1 VRHGAVRRVLVV
13 CVLAGAGVVTSATSA
28 SAHGLGGLKPTD
40 YQTTLGG
47 ISPAVSGLKL
57 TVVDLGTRLELTNH
71 TAHDVTVLG
80 YDGEPYL
87 RVGPR
92 GVYENTRSPA
102 TYFNKSLTL
111 SGSAP
116 PKQADSKA
124 PPVWKKTG
132 DGPTASWHDH
142 RAHFMGTS
150 DPPVVARDR
159 THRHVIDHFQIG
171 MRTDGTA
178 LKAQGEI
185 VWVPPPS
192 PWPWIAV
199 ALVLAVLVLALSR
212 KSAWPAVF
220 TITLVLLIA
229 IEVAHVV
236 GLWGASTA
244 PAGTKLAESGY
255 SIAGI
260 LLAVLALIWLRR
272 KGADAAV
279 PLVLVATIF
288 LFVAGGLADVTS
300 LGNSELPVTFAP
312 WFARLLVTAT
322 LGLGGGLAA
331 AAALRLRPQATVRP
345 SPTTR
350 SRAPV
355 TS

>member
-1 VRHGAVRRVLVV
+1 V
-13 CVLAGAGVVTSATSA
+13 CVLAGAAVVTSATSA

-40 YQTTLGG
+40 YRTTLGG
-47 ISPAVSGLKL
+47 ISPAVPGLKL

-102 TYFNKSLTL
+102 TYFNRSLTL

-116 PKQADSKA
+116 PKQADSSA
-124 PPVWKKTG
+124 LPVWEKIG

-159 THRHVIDHFQIG
+159 SHRHVIDRFQIG
-171 MRTDGTA
+171 MRTAGTA
-178 LKAQGEI
+178 LTAQGTI

-192 PWPWIAV
+192 PWPWVVV
-199 ALVLAVLVLALSR
+199 AIVFAVLILALSR
-212 KSAWPAVF
+212 TSVWSAVF
-220 TITLVLLIA
+220 AITLLVLIA
-229 IEVAHVV
+229 IEVAHVL

-260 LLAVLALIWLRR
+260 LLAVLALVWMQRR
-272 KGADAAV
+272 GAEAAV

-331 AAALRLRPQATVRP
+331 AAALRLRSQAVARP
-345 SPTTR
+345 LATAR